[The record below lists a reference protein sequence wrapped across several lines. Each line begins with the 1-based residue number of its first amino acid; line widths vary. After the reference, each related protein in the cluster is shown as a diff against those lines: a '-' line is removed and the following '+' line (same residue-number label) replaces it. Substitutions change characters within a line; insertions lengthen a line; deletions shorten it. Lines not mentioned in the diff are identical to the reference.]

1 MNKFIFNKEV
11 FPQEVELLN
20 FICVWLYNNSKSYF
34 RIKELKYIELSFK
47 DFNIK
52 YESNYTKATFS

>member
-1 MNKFIFNKEV
+1 MNKLIFNKFV
-11 FPQEVELLN
+11 FPQEVELFD
-20 FICVWLYNNSKSYF
+20 FISLWLYNNSKSYF

-52 YESNYTKATFS
+52 YEKI